1 MRATSV
7 ALATGRAAGAPATL
21 CAVWSDTSA
30 ASSAS
35 SAVAGQASAFR
46 DGGCGGGTGDA
57 GAAEE
62 AVPVKIGEGP
72 DPKSGVIS
80 TGSGDHAP
88 GRTSTMRLRNDD
100 AALAAADVALAAAAL
115 ALATAGVPD
124 ATAAVGV
131 AGEAAAAITAA
142 PARCPFPLAVRRASE
157 SRVARSFLTPFVS
170 RLRSSSAAF
179 SAGTFIPPTSSAV
192 SDAILVRRSR
202 GAAPVVCKPVEAR
215 SNGASDCE
223 ENTSVRSENERE
235 PRYTINAT
243 PCASGGAALR
253 KTANR
258 TCSFPPPRG
267 RAVGR
272 QK

>member
-124 ATAAVGV
+124 ATAAGGASAAIGV

-142 PARCPFPLAVRRASE
+142 PARCPFPLAVLRASE

-223 ENTSVRSENERE
+223 EKTS
-235 PRYTINAT
+235 P
-243 PCASGGAALR
+243 PLR
-253 KTANR
+253 K
-258 TCSFPPPRG
+258 
-267 RAVGR
+267 
-272 QK
+272 

>member
-30 ASSAS
+30 ASSARS
-35 SAVAGQASAFR
+35 SAVPGQASAFR
-46 DGGCGGGTGDA
+46 DGGCSGGTGDA
-57 GAAEE
+57 GAAED
-62 AVPVKIGEGP
+62 VPVKIGEGP

-124 ATAAVGV
+124 ATAAGGASAAIGV

-179 SAGTFIPPTSSAV
+179 SAGTVIPLTSSAV
-192 SDAILVRRSR
+192 SDAI
-202 GAAPVVCKPVEAR
+202 AAAGEPVKA
-215 SNGASDCE
+215 
-223 ENTSVRSENERE
+223 
-235 PRYTINAT
+235 
-243 PCASGGAALR
+243 
-253 KTANR
+253 
-258 TCSFPPPRG
+258 F
-267 RAVGR
+267 
-272 QK
+272 

>member
-35 SAVAGQASAFR
+35 SAVPGQASAFR
-46 DGGCGGGTGDA
+46 DGGCSGGTGDA
-57 GAAEE
+57 GAAED
-62 AVPVKIGEGP
+62 VPVKIGEGP

-88 GRTSTMRLRNDD
+88 GRASTMRLRNDD

-115 ALATAGVPD
+115 ALATVGVPD

-179 SAGTFIPPTSSAV
+179 SAGTFIPLTSSAE

-202 GAAPVVCKPVEAR
+202 ARRGLVAEPVKA
-215 SNGASDCE
+215 
-223 ENTSVRSENERE
+223 
-235 PRYTINAT
+235 
-243 PCASGGAALR
+243 
-253 KTANR
+253 
-258 TCSFPPPRG
+258 F
-267 RAVGR
+267 
-272 QK
+272 

>member
-7 ALATGRAAGAPATL
+7 ALATGRAAGAPARL
-21 CAVWSDTSA
+21 CAVWSDTSV

-35 SAVAGQASAFR
+35 SAVPGQASAFR
-46 DGGCGGGTGDA
+46 DGGCSDGTGDA
-57 GAAEE
+57 GAAED
-62 AVPVKIGEGP
+62 VPVKIGEGP

-115 ALATAGVPD
+115 ALATLGVPD
-124 ATAAVGV
+124 ATAAGGAAAAVGV

-179 SAGTFIPPTSSAV
+179 SAGTFIPLTSSAV
-192 SDAILVRRSR
+192 SDAILLVRRRR
-202 GAAPVVCKPVEAR
+202 G
-215 SNGASDCE
+215 
-223 ENTSVRSENERE
+223 
-235 PRYTINAT
+235 PR
-243 PCASGGAALR
+243 C
-253 KTANR
+253 
-258 TCSFPPPRG
+258 
-267 RAVGR
+267 
-272 QK
+272 

>member
-35 SAVAGQASAFR
+35 SAVPGQASAFR
-46 DGGCGGGTGDA
+46 DGGCSGGTGDA
-57 GAAEE
+57 GAAED
-62 AVPVKIGEGP
+62 VPVKIGEGP

-88 GRTSTMRLRNDD
+88 GRASTMRLRNDD

-115 ALATAGVPD
+115 ALATVGVPD

-179 SAGTFIPPTSSAV
+179 SAGTFIPLTSSAV

-202 GAAPVVCKPVEAR
+202 GA
-215 SNGASDCE
+215 
-223 ENTSVRSENERE
+223 
-235 PRYTINAT
+235 
-243 PCASGGAALR
+243 GG
-253 KTANR
+253 
-258 TCSFPPPRG
+258 S
-267 RAVGR
+267 
-272 QK
+272 Q

>member
-35 SAVAGQASAFR
+35 SAVPGQASAFR
-46 DGGCGGGTGDA
+46 DGGCSGGTGDA
-57 GAAEE
+57 GAAED
-62 AVPVKIGEGP
+62 VPVKIGEGP

-88 GRTSTMRLRNDD
+88 GRASTMRLRNDD

-115 ALATAGVPD
+115 ALATVGVPD

-179 SAGTFIPPTSSAV
+179 SAGTFIPLTSSAV

-202 GAAPVVCKPVEAR
+202 ARRGLVAEPVKA
-215 SNGASDCE
+215 
-223 ENTSVRSENERE
+223 
-235 PRYTINAT
+235 
-243 PCASGGAALR
+243 
-253 KTANR
+253 
-258 TCSFPPPRG
+258 F
-267 RAVGR
+267 
-272 QK
+272 

>member
-115 ALATAGVPD
+115 ALAIAGVPD
-124 ATAAVGV
+124 ATAAGGASAAIGV

-142 PARCPFPLAVRRASE
+142 PARCPFPLAVLRASE

-170 RLRSSSAAF
+170 RSRSSSAAF
-179 SAGTFIPPTSSAV
+179 SSATFIPLTSSAV
-192 SDAILVRRSR
+192 SDAICSALCAAAGLYRLETAMLPDDAVR
-202 GAAPVVCKPVEAR
+202 V
-215 SNGASDCE
+215 
-223 ENTSVRSENERE
+223 
-235 PRYTINAT
+235 
-243 PCASGGAALR
+243 
-253 KTANR
+253 
-258 TCSFPPPRG
+258 
-267 RAVGR
+267 
-272 QK
+272 